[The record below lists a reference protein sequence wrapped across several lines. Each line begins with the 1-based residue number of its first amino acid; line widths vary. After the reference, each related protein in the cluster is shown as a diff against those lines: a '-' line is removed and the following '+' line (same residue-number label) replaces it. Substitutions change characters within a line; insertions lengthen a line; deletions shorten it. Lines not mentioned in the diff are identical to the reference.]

1 MRTVSI
7 FVVLTLLSFGAAF
20 AQSRV
25 PDKTPQHQEKPSPAK
40 PDSKGSKDA
49 DKAAKNTD
57 KDAAKTTAK
66 KSENAQNSVYS
77 QAYKTSVPKP

>member
-1 MRTVSI
+1 MRTASL

-20 AQSRV
+20 AQSTV
-25 PDKTPQHQEKPSPAK
+25 PDKTPQHHEKPSPAK

-49 DKAAKNTD
+49 DKATKKTN
-57 KDAAKTTAK
+57 KDAAKTAAK
-66 KSENAQNSVYS
+66 KSENAQNSVDS

>member
-1 MRTVSI
+1 MRTVRL

-20 AQSRV
+20 AQSTV
-25 PDKTPQHQEKPSPAK
+25 PDKPPQHHEKPSPAK
-40 PDSKGSKDA
+40 PDPKGSKDA
-49 DKAAKNTD
+49 DKAAKKAD
-57 KDAAKTTAK
+57 KDATKAAAK